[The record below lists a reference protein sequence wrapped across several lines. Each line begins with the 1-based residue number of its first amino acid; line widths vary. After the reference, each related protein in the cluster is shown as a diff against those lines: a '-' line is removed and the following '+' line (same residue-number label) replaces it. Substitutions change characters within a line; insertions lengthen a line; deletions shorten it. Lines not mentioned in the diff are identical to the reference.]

1 MSHSEGSR
9 AAILNSLSTFL
20 VVLLACACFR
30 SDRLTSRKI
39 LGCSVGF
46 SGILA
51 LNLGGAESGQFSWLG
66 DGMII
71 LNALCSALANLMT
84 RRLSRMVDVFVGT
97 GYSLSIGGMLLIIS
111 GLYFDGTLPNINVS
125 GILCLIY

>member
-9 AAILNSLSTFL
+9 AAILNSQSTFL

-30 SDRLTSRKI
+30 SDRLTSKKI

-46 SGILA
+46 GGILA
-51 LNLGGAESGQFSWLG
+51 LNLGGAESEQFSWLG

-71 LNALCSALANLMT
+71 LNAFCSAMANLMT

-111 GLYFDGTLPNINVS
+111 GLYFDGTLPNTNMS